1 MIVENYNLRR
11 MIIMVKIIEISN
23 NHKQSIRIEG
33 NVLTYKEG
41 RKKRTSV
48 LYSHMVDEED
58 LILITGGNSYQVIIE
73 EASIYSKHIKQAL
86 RGLEGDKV
94 VMYSSYSINKRW
106 ED

>member
-1 MIVENYNLRR
+1 

-23 NHKQSIRIEG
+23 NHNQSIRIEG
-33 NVLTYKEG
+33 NKLTYKEG

-58 LILITGGNSYQVIIE
+58 LILITGGNCYHIIIDN
-73 EASIYSKHIKQAL
+73 APMYSRHIKQAL

-94 VMYSSYSINKRW
+94 VIFSKWSIGKRFR
-106 ED
+106 D

>member
-1 MIVENYNLRR
+1 
-11 MIIMVKIIEISN
+11 MVKIIEISN
-23 NHKQSIRIEG
+23 NHNQSIRIEG

-41 RKKRTSV
+41 RKVTITT

-94 VMYSSYSINKRW
+94 VAHSRWAINKRW

>member
-1 MIVENYNLRR
+1 
-11 MIIMVKIIEISN
+11 MVKIIEISN
-23 NHKQSIRIEG
+23 NHNQSIRIEG

-48 LYSHMVDEED
+48 LYSYMVDEED

-86 RGLEGDKV
+86 RGLGGDKV
-94 VMYSSYSINKRW
+94 VIYSSYRIAKRW
-106 ED
+106 RD

>member
-1 MIVENYNLRR
+1 

-23 NHKQSIRIEG
+23 SFNQSIRIEG

-41 RKKRTSV
+41 RKVRTSV
-48 LYSHMVDEED
+48 LYSYMVDEED
-58 LILITGGNSYQVIIE
+58 LILITGGNSYQVIIDN
-73 EASIYSKHIKQAL
+73 APMYSRHIKQAL

>member
-1 MIVENYNLRR
+1 
-11 MIIMVKIIEISN
+11 MVKIIEISN

-48 LYSHMVDEED
+48 LYSYMVDEED
-58 LILITGGNSYQVIIE
+58 LILIGGCNSYQVIIE

-94 VMYSSYSINKRW
+94 VIYSSYSINKRFR
-106 ED
+106 D

>member
-1 MIVENYNLRR
+1 
-11 MIIMVKIIEISN
+11 MVKIIEISN
-23 NHKQSIRIEG
+23 NHNQSIRIEG

-48 LYSHMVDEED
+48 LYSYMVDEED
-58 LILITGGNSYQVIIE
+58 LILITGGNSYQVIIDN
-73 EASIYSKHIKQAL
+73 APMYSRHVKQAL

-94 VMYSSYSINKRW
+94 VIYSEWTINKRW